1 MICYILS
8 CLELWELMENKGV
21 CMNIAFDL
29 LYNVFHTYD
38 QVDIHTN
45 HNNPIIGQAPY
56 DKAPSRTHFQQASA
70 IRHRP
75 TPFRMCDHQHCFVC
89 LINHKLLTHTHTC
102 SYIWSLRTAPI
113 YTGWAR
119 NRGVRYGKSYL
130 QFSFIRQEN
139 SQFNNLRLIWPKR
152 MFSFEILTARVPD
165 YRFKRKVQN

>member
-1 MICYILS
+1 
-8 CLELWELMENKGV
+8 MENKGV

-45 HNNPIIGQAPY
+45 HNNPIIGQAPH

-89 LINHKLLTHTHTC
+89 LINHKLVTHTHTPTLIFGHC
-102 SYIWSLRTAPI
+102 APHQFI
-113 YTGWAR
+113 LDELGI
-119 NRGVRYGKSYL
+119 GVFDMANPL
-130 QFSFIRQEN
+130 
-139 SQFNNLRLIWPKR
+139 NNLVL
-152 MFSFEILTARVPD
+152 
-165 YRFKRKVQN
+165 